1 MKKTIAMLLAAAM
14 ILMLFAG
21 CGSSNSTSST
31 QGTTTSVTRT
41 EAGVDAEN
49 IYAPY
54 VGTEL
59 TFLRHSGYEADWMAQ
74 KAAEFYEISGIK
86 VTIEQIAYSELKNKM
101 MLDISS
107 PDGAYDMVATTE
119 YWLSEFSEGNWLADM
134 NQFINNSALC
144 DVSFD
149 VEDIAQSV
157 IDANTVDGKLLAMPW
172 KFNGQLLAYRSDLID
187 TPPTT
192 WDEYLA
198 LAKQLTEGN
207 MVGVSLPL
215 SLNSLM
221 DIYLNLLYQAG
232 GSFLSEDNKVCNLDT
247 PEAKK
252 ALEFLIELNQYTTS
266 GATNN
271 QWPEASA
278 VFQQGNA
285 AMYPTITSQLNNL
298 VDPEKSTVSDCVGYA
313 ELPGQVACLTTWGVG
328 ISSNCKA
335 PEAAWLFIEYMLNPE
350 NTKELVIGTAGAD
363 IPVRSSLLLDEELNT
378 SYASF
383 KYMNELV
390 SIPGHTWAYPKTTCT
405 SAIMEALAVHVQNA
419 LLGSE
424 STDDALAN
432 AKTDIEKLLN
442 S

>member
-1 MKKTIAMLLAAAM
+1 
-14 ILMLFAG
+14 
-21 CGSSNSTSST
+21 
-31 QGTTTSVTRT
+31 
-41 EAGVDAEN
+41 
-49 IYAPY
+49 
-54 VGTEL
+54 
-59 TFLRHSGYEADWMAQ
+59 
-74 KAAEFYEISGIK
+74 
-86 VTIEQIAYSELKNKM
+86 
-101 MLDISS
+101 
-107 PDGAYDMVATTE
+107 
-119 YWLSEFSEGNWLADM
+119 
-134 NQFINNSALC
+134 
-144 DVSFD
+144 
-149 VEDIAQSV
+149 
-157 IDANTVDGKLLAMPW
+157 
-172 KFNGQLLAYRSDLID
+172 
-187 TPPTT
+187 
-192 WDEYLA
+192 
-198 LAKQLTEGN
+198 

-221 DIYLNLLYQAG
+221 DVYLNLLYQAG

-383 KYMNELV
+383 KYMNEIV